1 MARIGPWELHMIETG
16 RFGLDGGAMF
26 GVVPRALWARHIRPD
41 EKNRIPL
48 AARCL
53 LLEGEGRL
61 VLIDAGLGA
70 KGDEKFADIYALDYA
85 HSELHRSLRE
95 AGFCA
100 ADVTDVVYTH
110 LHFDHCGGGTANGP
124 HGPVLAFEQARHHV
138 QRAHW
143 EWARRPNAREAAS
156 FMKENIEPLAQSG
169 QAHLVDGPG
178 FLFPGVEVLVF
189 HGHTEAQQLV
199 KISDEDRT
207 LVFVADLFPTMAHM
221 KTVWSTAYDIRP
233 LATLEEK
240 AGFLEEAV
248 EGGWDLFFEHDPE
261 TAVATPARTPKGIVA
276 AEGRPLNDL

>member
-1 MARIGPWELHMIETG
+1 MARIGPWELHTIETG

-26 GVVPRALWARHIRPD
+26 GVVPRALWERRIRPD
-41 EKNRIPL
+41 SKNRIPL

-53 LLEGEGRL
+53 LLEGDGRL
-61 VLIDAGLGA
+61 VLIDCGLGS
-70 KGDEKFADIYALDYA
+70 KGGEKFAAIYALDYD
-85 HSELHRSLRE
+85 HSELHRSLRQ

-100 ADVTDVVYTH
+100 ADVTDVVFTH
-110 LHFDHCGGGTANGP
+110 LHFDHCGGGAEMGP
-124 HGPVLAFEQARHHV
+124 HGPVPAFKHARHHV

-169 QAHLVDGPG
+169 QLHLADGPG
-178 FLFPGVEVLVF
+178 MLFPGVEVLVF

-199 KISDEDRT
+199 KISDEERT
-207 LVFVADLFPTMAHM
+207 LVFAADLFPTAAHM
-221 KTVWSTAYDIRP
+221 KTVWSTAYDVRP

-240 AGFLEEAV
+240 ARFLEDAV

-261 TAVATPARTPKGIVA
+261 TAVGTPVRSPKGIVL
-276 AEGRPLNDL
+276 AEGRSLEDL

>member
-1 MARIGPWELHMIETG
+1 MARIGPWALHTIETG

-41 EKNRIPL
+41 EKNRIRL

-61 VLIDAGLGA
+61 ILIDSGVGA
-70 KGDEKFADIYALDYA
+70 KGDEKFAGIYALDYA

-110 LHFDHCGGGTANGP
+110 LHFDHCGGGTEQGP
-124 HGPVLAFEQARHHV
+124 RGAVPAFENARYHV

-143 EWARRPNAREAAS
+143 AWARQPNAREAAS
-156 FMKENIEPLAQSG
+156 FMPDNIEPLAQSG
-169 QAHLVDGPG
+169 QVCLADGPG
-178 FLFPGVEVLVF
+178 TLFPGVEALVA

-199 KISDEDRT
+199 KISDGERT
-207 LVFVADLFPTMAHM
+207 LVFVADLFPTAAHM
-221 KTVWSTAYDIRP
+221 KAVWSTAYDVRP
-233 LATLEEK
+233 LVTLEEK
-240 AGFLEEAV
+240 ARFLEDAIA
-248 EGGWDLFFEHDPE
+248 GGWDLFFEHDPE
-261 TAVATPARTPKGIVA
+261 IAVGTPVRTPEGIA
-276 AEGRPLNDL
+276 LAEGRPLEDL

>member
-1 MARIGPWELHMIETG
+1 MARIGPWELHTIETG

-26 GVVPRALWARHIRPD
+26 GVVPRALWARHMRPD
-41 EKNRIPL
+41 EKNRIRL

-61 VLIDAGLGA
+61 VLIDAGIGA
-70 KGDEKFADIYALDYA
+70 KGNEKFADIYALDYG
-85 HSELHRSLRE
+85 HSELHRSLRQ

-110 LHFDHCGGGTANGP
+110 LHFDHCGGGTE
-124 HGPVLAFEQARHHV
+124 HGPAGPVPTFPNARCHI

-143 EWARRPNAREAAS
+143 DWARRPNPREAVS

-169 QAHLVDGPG
+169 QAQLVDGPG
-178 FLFPGVEVLVF
+178 RLFPGVDVLVV

-207 LVFVADLFPTMAHM
+207 LVFAADLFPTVAHA
-221 KTVWSTAYDIRP
+221 KAVWSTAYDVRP
-233 LATLEEK
+233 LLTLEEK
-240 AGFLEEAV
+240 ARFLEDAV
-248 EGGWDLFFEHDPE
+248 EGGWDVFFEHDPE
-261 TAVATPARTPKGIVA
+261 TEVATPVRTPKGIVL
-276 AEGRPLNDL
+276 AEGRPMNDI